1 MKTSAIINFSSSYN
15 LIWIKDRVVKEMG
28 VTGHFG
34 PEKMHLKSMKFRP
47 FEEKQEIAH
56 AHTHTCA
63 KAFRNKMNCMH
74 KSNC

>member
-1 MKTSAIINFSSSYN
+1 
-15 LIWIKDRVVKEMG
+15 MG

-34 PEKMHLKSMKFRP
+34 PEKKHLKSMKFRP

-63 KAFRNKMNCMH
+63 KAFRNKMNCMR